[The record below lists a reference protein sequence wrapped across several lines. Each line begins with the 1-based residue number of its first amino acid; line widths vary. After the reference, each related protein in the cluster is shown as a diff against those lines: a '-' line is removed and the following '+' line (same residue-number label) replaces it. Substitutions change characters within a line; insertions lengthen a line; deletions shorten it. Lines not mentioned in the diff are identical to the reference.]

1 MSRRHLL
8 PLALAIVLLALPS
21 SAGAYVFWTGS
32 PTGELGY
39 FDVVQRIDPDGT
51 GLVPSVSD
59 DVTSSTIV
67 ANANYIFFESQ
78 VIEGPGPEELGVPI
92 WIRTN
97 LDGGERVDLPGIP
110 FNTEAIAVDEEHIYW
125 IEPEGVNGDGI
136 SRANLDGSDPQ
147 IDYLPAL
154 DGLGQYFA
162 VYNGFVYWTY
172 RSGDTIG
179 RANLATKAIQPEFI
193 PEFSGADIPE
203 EPLGIAVDSQ
213 GIFWTYFETEGEIGH
228 AGLGGGAATL
238 GFIGPEAGARGG
250 AIAIDGSD
258 LYWLTGFAIAHA
270 QLEGGGA
277 SVVDRHFVD
286 DPGET
291 LLGGLAVN
299 AATSPPAPPPLPPPG
314 PSPTPSGTGSPA
326 GQAAAPAPTRLPPA
340 KVLGAP
346 KLKLDAGAGTATLT
360 LAVPGP
366 GRVVL
371 SGAGIRRLRK
381 TAKAAGPLTLTVRP
395 SAKTA
400 VKLKRDGKVKVVA
413 KLTFTPPTGDPSARD
428 VRLTLKLH

>member
-1 MSRRHLL
+1 MSRRLLL
-8 PLALAIVLLALPS
+8 PLALAVVLLALPS
-21 SAGAYVFWTGS
+21 SAGAYVFWTGG

-39 FDVVQRIDPDGT
+39 YDVVQRVDPDGT
-51 GLVPSVSD
+51 GLVPSVAD
-59 DVTSSTIV
+59 DVTYPTIV
-67 ANANYIFFESQ
+67 ANANYIFFQSQ
-78 VIEGPGPEELGVPI
+78 VIEGPGPEELGVTI

-110 FNTEAIAVDEEHIYW
+110 FNTSAIAVDEEHIYW
-125 IEPEGVNGDGI
+125 TEPEGVNGYGI

-162 VYNGFVYWTY
+162 VYDGYVYWTY
-172 RSGDTIG
+172 RSGDRIG
-179 RANLATKAIQPEFI
+179 RASLATKAIEPEFI
-193 PEFSGADIPE
+193 PEFSGSDIPE

-238 GFIGPEAGARGG
+238 GFIGPAAEARGG
-250 AIAIDGSD
+250 AIAINGSD
-258 LYWLTGFAIAHA
+258 LYWFTGFSIAHA
-270 QLEGGGA
+270 QLVGGGA
-277 SVVDRHFVD
+277 SIVDRHFVD

-291 LLGGLAVN
+291 ILGGLAVN
-299 AATSPPAPPPLPPPG
+299 AATSPPVPPPPPPPG
-314 PSPTPSGTGSPA
+314 LSPTPSGTGSSAGQGAAPGSTRHPA
-326 GQAAAPAPTRLPPA
+326 GKALP
-340 KVLGAP
+340 AP
-346 KLKLDAGAGTATLT
+346 KLKLNAGTGTATLT

-371 SGAGIRRLRK
+371 SGPGIRRLQR

-400 VKLKRDGKVKVVA
+400 ARLKRDGKARVVA
-413 KLTFTPPTGDPSARD
+413 KLSFTPSAGAPSARS
-428 VRLTLKLH
+428 VGLTLRLR